1 MKYLIQFYTILLFSI
16 IFSFKANA
24 LDKIKIGLVIPLSGE
39 QKELGES
46 VLKSVRLAIN
56 DINDSK
62 ILVIP
67 KDNRNDPDVS
77 LEVAKELYNEGIRII
92 IGPIFK
98 KNTVKLSQ
106 LNNDLTFLSFTNKI
120 DEPKKN
126 IISAGVNSISQ
137 FNAIKKFQSSNGIER
152 SYLFS
157 PKTDNLDEIKIGI
170 KKSKIKLKDKFF
182 YDPDP
187 TLITKQIEDVT
198 RYRIRKQ
205 NLVDEIKRI
214 EKSNDANKEK
224 KLSQLDKLD
233 TIGGINFDSV
243 IIADFEEPLKSV
255 ATSLI
260 YTDIPP
266 TRVTYI
272 TLNQWFD
279 KSLLNERMIQPIY
292 FPSVNYKNYKDYLTK
307 YKNNF
312 NSNSN
317 QIAFLSYD
325 LTGLVYYLLFKNNFV
340 VDNEIFYKK
349 NSFKG
354 KIGIFE
360 IDKNV
365 ITHRLN
371 FYVIEDK
378 EIKKIFWF
386 F

>member
-378 EIKKIFWF
+378 EIKKIF
-386 F
+386 

>member
-1 MKYLIQFYTILLFSI
+1 MKYLIKFYTLLLFLLI
-16 IFSFKANA
+16 ISFKTYAF
-24 LDKIKIGLVIPLSGE
+24 DKIKIGLVIPLSGE
-39 QKELGES
+39 NKELGET
-46 VLKSVRLAIN
+46 VLNSVRLAIN
-56 DINDSK
+56 DIND
-62 ILVIP
+62 
-67 KDNRNDPDVS
+67 DNIQIVPRDNFNDPDQTLKVS
-77 LEVAKELYNEGIRII
+77 KDLYEDGIRII

-98 KNTVKLSQ
+98 KNTSKLNQ
-106 LNNDLTFLSFTNKI
+106 LNNDLIFLSFTNKI
-120 DEPKKN
+120 DKARKN

-137 FNAIKKFQSSNGIER
+137 FNAIKKFQNLNGIER

-157 PKTDNLDEIKIGI
+157 PNTNILEEIKIGI
-170 KKSKIKLKDKFF
+170 KKSEIKLKDKFF

-205 NLVDEIKRI
+205 NLADEIKRV
-214 EKSNDANKEK
+214 ENSNENNKEK
-224 KLSQLDKLD
+224 KLAQLEKLD

-243 IIADFEEPLKSV
+243 IIADFEEDLKSV

-279 KSLLNERMIQPIY
+279 KSLLNESMIQPIY
-292 FPSVNYKNYKDYLTK
+292 FPSVNYDNYIEYLNK
-307 YKNNF
+307 FNNNF
-312 NSNSN
+312 KTNSN

-325 LTGLVYYLLFKNNFV
+325 LTGLVYYLLFKNNFI
-340 VDNEIFYKK
+340 VDSQIFYKK

-360 IDKNV
+360 IDKNI
-365 ITHRLN
+365 ITHQLN
-371 FYVIEDK
+371 FYVIENK
-378 EIKKIFWF
+378 EIKKIF
-386 F
+386 

>member
-1 MKYLIQFYTILLFSI
+1 MKYLINFYTIVIFSV
-16 IFSFKANA
+16 IFSFKLSASE
-24 LDKIKIGLVIPLSGE
+24 KIKIGLVIPLSGE
-39 QKELGES
+39 NKELGES

-56 DINDSK
+56 DINDDK
-62 ILVIP
+62 ILIIP
-67 KDNRNDPDVS
+67 KDNKDDPDQTLKVS
-77 LEVAKELYNEGIRII
+77 NELYNEGIKII

-98 KNTVKLSQ
+98 KNTLKLDK
-106 LNNDLTFLSFTNKI
+106 LNNDLIFLSFTNKVNNS
-120 DEPKKN
+120 KRN

-137 FNAIKKFQSSNGIER
+137 FNAIKKFQILNGIER

-157 PKTDNLDEIKIGI
+157 PNTDILEEIKTGI
-170 KKSKIKLKDKFF
+170 KKSNIKLKDKFF

-205 NLVDEIKRI
+205 NLADEIKRI
-214 EKSNDANKEK
+214 ENSNEINKEK
-224 KLSQLDKLD
+224 KLAQLEKLD

-243 IIADFEEPLKSV
+243 IIADFEEDLKSV

-279 KSLLNERMIQPIY
+279 RSLLNENMIQPIY
-292 FPSVNYKNYKDYLTK
+292 FPSVNYENYKKYLNK
-307 YKNNF
+307 FNDKFKN
-312 NSNSN
+312 NSN

-325 LTGLVYYLLFKNNFV
+325 LTGLVYYLLYKNNFV
-340 VDNEIFYKK
+340 VDSKIFYNK

-354 KIGIFE
+354 KIGVFE
-360 IDKNV
+360 INKNL
-365 ITHRLN
+365 ITHQLN
-371 FYVIEDK
+371 FYVIENK
-378 EIKKIFWF
+378 EIRKIF
-386 F
+386 

>member
-1 MKYLIQFYTILLFSI
+1 MKHLIKFYTLI
-16 IFSFKANA
+16 IFLLAISFSSHASN
-24 LDKIKIGLVIPLSGE
+24 KIKIGLVIPLSGE
-39 QKELGES
+39 NKELGES

-56 DINDSK
+56 DIDDNK
-62 ILVIP
+62 IIIIP
-67 KDNRNDPDVS
+67 KDNYNDPDRTLKVS
-77 LEVAKELYNEGIRII
+77 KELYNDGIRII

-98 KNTVKLSQ
+98 KNTSKLNK
-106 LNNDLTFLSFTNKI
+106 LDNDLIFLSFTNRI
-120 DEPKKN
+120 DNSKKN
-126 IISAGVNSISQ
+126 VISAGVNSISQ
-137 FNAIKKFQSSNGIER
+137 FNAIKKFQNLNGIER

-157 PKTDNLDEIKIGI
+157 PNTDILEEIKTGI

-187 TLITKQIEDVT
+187 TLITKQIEEVT

-205 NLVDEIKRI
+205 NLADEINRV
-214 EKSNDANKEK
+214 ENSNEENKEK
-224 KLSQLDKLD
+224 ILARLEKLD

-243 IIADFEEPLKSV
+243 IIADFEEDLKSD

-279 KSLLNERMIQPIY
+279 KSLINESMIQPIY
-292 FPSVNYKNYKDYLTK
+292 FPSVNYENYINYLNR
-307 YKNNF
+307 YVENF
-312 NSNSN
+312 QSNSN

-325 LTGLVYYLLFKNNFV
+325 LTGLVYYLLFKNNFI
-340 VDNEIFYKK
+340 VDNKIFYKK

-360 IDKNV
+360 IDKNI
-365 ITHRLN
+365 ITHQLN
-371 FYVIEDK
+371 FYLVDK
-378 EIKKIFWF
+378 KQIRKIF
-386 F
+386 

>member
-1 MKYLIQFYTILLFSI
+1 MKYLINFYTIVIFSV
-16 IFSFKANA
+16 IFSFKLSASE
-24 LDKIKIGLVIPLSGE
+24 KIKIGLVIPLSGE
-39 QKELGES
+39 NKELGES

-56 DINDSK
+56 DINDDK
-62 ILVIP
+62 ILIIP
-67 KDNRNDPDVS
+67 KDNKDDPDQTLKVS
-77 LEVAKELYNEGIRII
+77 NELYNEGIKII

-98 KNTVKLSQ
+98 KNTLKLDK
-106 LNNDLTFLSFTNKI
+106 LNNDLIFLSFTNKVNNS
-120 DEPKKN
+120 KRN

-137 FNAIKKFQSSNGIER
+137 FNAIKKFQILNGIER

-157 PKTDNLDEIKIGI
+157 PKTDILEEIKTGI
-170 KKSKIKLKDKFF
+170 KKSNIKLKDKFF

-205 NLVDEIKRI
+205 NLADEIKRI
-214 EKSNDANKEK
+214 ENSNEINKEK
-224 KLSQLDKLD
+224 KLAQLEKLD

-243 IIADFEEPLKSV
+243 IIADFEEDLKSV

-279 KSLLNERMIQPIY
+279 KSLLNENMIQPIY
-292 FPSVNYKNYKDYLTK
+292 FPSVNYENYKKYLNK
-307 YKNNF
+307 FNDKFKN
-312 NSNSN
+312 NSN

-325 LTGLVYYLLFKNNFV
+325 LTGLVYYLLYKNNFV
-340 VDNEIFYKK
+340 VDSKIFYNK

-360 IDKNV
+360 IDKNL
-365 ITHRLN
+365 ITHQLN
-371 FYVIEDK
+371 FYVIENK
-378 EIKKIFWF
+378 AIRKIF
-386 F
+386 

>member
-1 MKYLIQFYTILLFSI
+1 MKHLIKFYTVI
-16 IFSFKANA
+16 IFLLVICFNSHAN
-24 LDKIKIGLVIPLSGE
+24 DKIKIGLVIPLSGE
-39 QKELGES
+39 NKELGES

-56 DINDSK
+56 DIDDDK
-62 ILVIP
+62 IIIVP
-67 KDNRNDPDVS
+67 KDNYDDPDRTFKVS
-77 LEVAKELYNEGIRII
+77 KELYNDGIRII

-98 KNTVKLSQ
+98 KNTSKLNQ
-106 LNNDLTFLSFTNKI
+106 LDNDLIFLSFTNRI
-120 DEPKKN
+120 DNSKKN
-126 IISAGVNSISQ
+126 VISAGVNSISQ
-137 FNAIKKFQSSNGIER
+137 FNAIKKFQNLNGIER
-152 SYLFS
+152 SYLLS
-157 PKTDNLDEIKIGI
+157 PNTDILREIKNGI

-187 TLITKQIEDVT
+187 TLITKQIEEVT

-205 NLVDEIKRI
+205 NLADEIKRV
-214 EKSNDANKEK
+214 ENSNEENKEK
-224 KLSQLDKLD
+224 ILARLEKLD

-243 IIADFEEPLKSV
+243 IIADFEEDLKSV

-279 KSLLNERMIQPIY
+279 KSLINESMIQPIY
-292 FPSVNYKNYKDYLTK
+292 FPSVNYENYTNYLNR
-307 YKNNF
+307 YFENF
-312 NSNSN
+312 QSNSN

-340 VDNEIFYKK
+340 VDNKIFYKK

-360 IDKNV
+360 IDKNI
-365 ITHRLN
+365 ITHQLN
-371 FYVIEDK
+371 FYLIDK
-378 EIKKIFWF
+378 KQIRKIF
-386 F
+386 